1 MTTAPN
7 VTRRHWLGLAA
18 SAGAGF
24 ATSAAAQTL
33 PSSSATSTVSAASG
47 TNPTAPTA
55 LAATTSTGARIFNI
69 RDFGARGDGATLDT
83 AALQAAIDACHGEGG
98 GTVLVPAGTF
108 LIGTTELKSHVTLH
122 LAAQATLLGSARG
135 ADYHPAAAIPLTG
148 EHTMGDGNVGL
159 LFAANAENITI
170 EGAGTI
176 DGQGA
181 QFRRGPNGEPP
192 PSGRGGNQRPH
203 HVLFYKVGNLTIR
216 DIFLRACAYH
226 SVRVCVSQRVKI
238 DGIRIH
244 SRVNGNNDGLHF
256 ISCQFVHVSNCDIQC
271 QDDACALFGSC
282 KFITV
287 TNCTFSTRW
296 SVFRFGTGE
305 AENITVSNCV
315 IYQTYGCPI
324 KLRCDSRSRFE
335 NMVFANLVMN
345 GVTGPISIGLGEQ
358 RPRPAGAAPLPPG
371 IVRNISFQGI
381 RATVVKPVPLP
392 DTDVGNRFNP
402 GEVFSCII
410 LNGAHDEGFIENIS
424 LDDVHVEF
432 PGGGT
437 AEHAAQREVPK
448 IANEYFSIGVPPA
461 HGLFARRVRG
471 LTLQN
476 VRFTLA
482 APDARPAIVMEQVE
496 DAQAIALS
504 VDGAKDAESALR
516 LTACRDVLI
525 TAPRLRSSAAVFL
538 QAEGEATAGLTVD
551 GGDIS
556 KAATPVVRKAGAP
569 AGAVKLRTG

>member
-1 MTTAPN
+1 MTTAPH

-18 SAGAGF
+18 GAGAGL
-24 ATSAAAQTL
+24 AASAAAQTL
-33 PSSSATSTVSAASG
+33 PPSSAVSTLSAAPE
-47 TNPTAPTA
+47 TNGRAAAAAP
-55 LAATTSTGARIFNI
+55 AAASSGARVYNI

-83 AALQAAIDACHGEGG
+83 AALQAAIDACHGDGG

-122 LAAQATLLGSARG
+122 LAAQATLLGSAKG
-135 ADYHPAAAIPLTG
+135 GDYHAAAAIPLTG

-170 EGAGTI
+170 EGQGTI

-192 PSGRGGNQRPH
+192 ASGRGGNQRPH
-203 HVLFYKVGNLTIR
+203 HVLFYKVKNLTLR

-226 SVRVCVSQRVKI
+226 SVRVCVSQHVKI
-238 DGIRIH
+238 GGIRIH

-256 ISCQFVHVSNCDIQC
+256 ISCQFVHVSDCDIQC

-335 NMVFANLVMN
+335 NMVFANLVMH

-358 RPRPAGAAPLPPG
+358 RPRAAGAPPLPAG
-371 IVRNISFQGI
+371 IVRNIAFRGI

-424 LDDVHVEF
+424 LDDVQVEF

-437 AEHAAQREVPK
+437 AEHAAQRAVPK

-461 HGLFARRVRG
+461 HALFARRVRG

-482 APDARPAIVMEQVE
+482 APDARPALVMEHVE
-496 DAQAIALS
+496 DAHAVALTL
-504 VDGAKDAESALR
+504 DGAREAESALR
-516 LTACRDVLI
+516 LTACRDVLL
-525 TAPRLRSSAAVFL
+525 TAPRLRTPAAVFL
-538 QAEGEATAGLTVD
+538 RAEGETSAGIAID
-551 GGDIS
+551 GGDIG
-556 KAATPVVRKAGAP
+556 KAAHPVALKAGAP
-569 AGAVKLRTG
+569 VEAVKVRTL